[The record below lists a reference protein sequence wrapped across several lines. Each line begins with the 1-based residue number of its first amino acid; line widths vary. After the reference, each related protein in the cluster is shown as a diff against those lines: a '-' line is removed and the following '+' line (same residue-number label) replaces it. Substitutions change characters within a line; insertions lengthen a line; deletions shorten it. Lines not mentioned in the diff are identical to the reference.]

1 MAQSD
6 LEISGARRLLVEGRL
21 TDKLKRR
28 LRSEVADPAKRR
40 KRDEGNALLLADF
53 DKVVS
58 EEAKTSSKLRQGTG
72 LPLAAGR
79 SCHPF
84 SPPSPRWSNLRRTG
98 GPSASTAAAP
108 RLAAAASAEDAS
120 PVARGAAPTRT
131 SATTGATTGAPGGG
145 RGERLIASLDFWPAP
160 SKDSLFSFSM
170 SGVSTCILPGPRGE
184 MTTLGT
190 AGGARPARA
199 AAARRSSCSV
209 CYPPCR
215 LENKVLE
222 F

>member
-58 EEAKTSSKLRQGTG
+58 EEAKTSSKLLQVTG

-98 GPSASTAAAP
+98 DPSASTAAAP
-108 RLAAAASAEDAS
+108 GLVAAAPAEDAS
-120 PVARGAAPTRT
+120 PVAREAAPTRT
-131 SATTGATTGAPGGG
+131 SATTGAPGGG

-170 SGVSTCILPGPRGE
+170 SGVSTRTLPGPRGE

>member
-58 EEAKTSSKLRQGTG
+58 EEAKTSSKLLQVTG

-98 GPSASTAAAP
+98 DPSASTAAAP
-108 RLAAAASAEDAS
+108 GLVAAAPAEDAS
-120 PVARGAAPTRT
+120 PVAREAAPTRT
-131 SATTGATTGAPGGG
+131 SVTTGAPGGG

-170 SGVSTCILPGPRGE
+170 SGVSTRILPGPRGE
-184 MTTLGT
+184 TTTLGT

>member
-58 EEAKTSSKLRQGTG
+58 EEAKTSSKLLQVTG

-84 SPPSPRWSNLRRTG
+84 SPPPSRWSNLRRTG
-98 GPSASTAAAP
+98 DPSASTAAAP
-108 RLAAAASAEDAS
+108 GLAAASAEDAS
-120 PVARGAAPTRT
+120 PVAREAAPTRT
-131 SATTGATTGAPGGG
+131 SATTGAPGGG

-170 SGVSTCILPGPRGE
+170 SGVSTRILPGPRGE
-184 MTTLGT
+184 TTTLGT